1 MTTKADLIRD
11 EQGMPSVGATAS
23 EAGDVT
29 HMPSGSAAASASQR
43 AGAARARGMHDMTQG
58 DIRDHLVRMMLFV
71 LTGMA
76 VQTLYGLVD
85 IYWVGKLGKE
95 AVAAVALSSNLM
107 FVSLAVTQMLSVGCV
122 ALVSQAAGKK
132 QHDEVQ
138 RLFNQAQV
146 LATCAGALFLALCLA
161 FHRTYAEKLSGDA
174 KTAELAVQFLRGF
187 LPALALQFTMIGL
200 GSALRGIGDMKPGL
214 VAQTASVLLNMVLAP
229 FLIFGWGTG
238 LALGVA
244 GAALAS
250 FLATLAA
257 VIGLFVYLL
266 RGGTFLRL
274 QLSQMRPD
282 FATWRKML
290 SIGLPAGA
298 EFLLMSI
305 TMGLVYAVT
314 RPFGAQA
321 QAGFGIASR
330 LMQAGFMP
338 AVAISFSAAA
348 VVGQNFG
355 ARAAE
360 RVRAAVAESTKLVVV
375 FMLAFTALCQLA
387 PSFLVGIFSLVPE
400 VIAAGVDYLRIISIG
415 YVLSGSVFVCA
426 GVFQGLGNT
435 WPSLL
440 ASGARAGTFV
450 TVVLL
455 LSRQAGF
462 NMHEIW
468 LTALGCGVFQF
479 ALQQLLL
486 RRELALKLRF

>member
-1 MTTKADLIRD
+1 MTVPAESTLKDQA
-11 EQGMPSVGATAS
+11 PAPT
-23 EAGDVT
+23 
-29 HMPSGSAAASASQR
+29 SAR
-43 AGAARARGMHDMTQG
+43 PKGLHDMTQG
-58 DIRDHLVRMMLFV
+58 PIRGHLVRMMWFV
-71 LTGMA
+71 LVGMA
-76 VQTLYGLVD
+76 VQTLYGLID

-132 QHDEVQ
+132 QDDEVQ
-138 RLFNQAQV
+138 RLFNQAQA
-146 LATCAGALFLALCLA
+146 LATVAGLLFLGLCLA
-161 FHRTYAEKLSGDA
+161 FQRTYVERLSGDA
-174 KTAELAVQFLRGF
+174 KTAELAAQFLRGF
-187 LPALALQFTMIGL
+187 LPALALQFTMVGL

-250 FLATLAA
+250 LLATAAA
-257 VIGLFVYLL
+257 VVGLFIYLL

-274 QLSQMRPD
+274 RLAQMRPD
-282 FATWRKML
+282 LATWRKML
-290 SIGLPAGA
+290 GIGLPAGA
-298 EFLLMSI
+298 EFLLISI

-314 RPFGAQA
+314 RSFGAQA

-355 ARAAE
+355 ARSAE
-360 RVRAAVAESTKLVVV
+360 RVRSAVTESTKLVIV
-375 FMLAFTALCQLA
+375 FMLAFTAVCQLA
-387 PSFLVGIFSLVPE
+387 PSFLIGIFSPAPDV
-400 VIAAGVDYLRIISIG
+400 VSAGVDYLRVISIG

-440 ASGARAGTFV
+440 ASGARAGVFV

-462 NMHEIW
+462 SMHGIW
-468 LTALGCGVFQF
+468 LTALGCTVFQF

-486 RRELALKLRF
+486 RRELALKLRS

>member
-1 MTTKADLIRD
+1 
-11 EQGMPSVGATAS
+11 
-23 EAGDVT
+23 
-29 HMPSGSAAASASQR
+29 
-43 AGAARARGMHDMTQG
+43 MTQG
-58 DIRDHLVRMMLFV
+58 PIRGHLVRMMSFV
-71 LTGMA
+71 LGGMA

-107 FVSLAVTQMLSVGCV
+107 FVSLALTQMLSVGCV
-122 ALVSQAAGKK
+122 ALVSQAAGKR
-132 QHDEVQ
+132 QDEEVQ

-146 LATCAGALFLALCLA
+146 LATCAGLLFLALCLA
-161 FHRTYAEKLSGDA
+161 FHRTYAERLSGDA
-174 KTAELAVQFLRGF
+174 RTAELAMQFLRGF
-187 LPALALQFTMIGL
+187 LPALALQFTMVGL

-238 LALGVA
+238 IALGVG

-250 FLATLAA
+250 LLATAAA
-257 VIGLFVYLL
+257 VIGLFIYLW

-274 QLSQMRPD
+274 RLAQMRPD
-282 FATWRKML
+282 PATWRAMVG
-290 SIGLPAGA
+290 IGLPAGA
-298 EFLLMSI
+298 EFLLVSVS
-305 TMGLVYAVT
+305 MGLIYAVT

-321 QAGFGIASR
+321 QAGFGVASR
-330 LMQAGFMP
+330 LIQAGFMP

-355 ARAAE
+355 ARSAE
-360 RVRAAVAESTKLVVV
+360 RVRATVTESTKLVVV
-375 FMLAFTALCQLA
+375 FMLAFTALCQLV
-387 PSFLVGIFSLVPE
+387 PSFLIAIFSPAPDV
-400 VIAAGVDYLRIISIG
+400 VAAGVDYLRVVSIG

-440 ASGARAGTFV
+440 ASAARAGVFV

-455 LSRQAGF
+455 LSRRAGF
-462 NMHEIW
+462 SMHAIW
-468 LTALGCGVFQF
+468 LTTLGCGVFQF
-479 ALQQLLL
+479 GLQQLLL
-486 RRELALKLRF
+486 RRELALKLRFSER